1 MQPQMLQRF
10 KECSSS
16 FSINWDSIFLAF
28 YFRSLFAMFRRRFG
42 SYRDSCLQLS
52 NFSLLLLLGCSGAN
66 EKFSQLR
73 LLLAFRFE
81 SRRTLYTIAAEVRRT
96 FFLRYNFFYLRCLSL
111 IYQFGLEKDFNNQ
124 TMFFLCSFVNEKF
137 IFQKLCFTWISLQYH
152 MNCLTWKIES
162 MLSSNSAK

>member
-10 KECSSS
+10 KECNSS
-16 FSINWDSIFLAF
+16 FSLNWDSIFLAF

-124 TMFFLCSFVNEKF
+124 TMYFCVALSMKNSFFKSSVLYEF
-137 IFQKLCFTWISLQYH
+137 ICNT